1 MAHVVTGAMFTLDE
15 NCPITGCTRLTRS
28 VLNSLSIMLRTST
41 VIENES
47 GSASQTEM
55 PTLQK
60 MPQAKL
66 STLKVDITK
75 ARRVRETETHLPLS
89 WSPRLPSRVARALA
103 LAVTEI
109 SPLPRYWSGH
119 QSGVAKLASTLAE
132 ILRRLMLARTAMLPQ

>member
-1 MAHVVTGAMFTLDE
+1 MFTLDE

-55 PTLQK
+55 PTVQK
-60 MPQAKL
+60 TPQSKR

-75 ARRVRETETHLPLS
+75 ARRVRETETH
-89 WSPRLPSRVARALA
+89 
-103 LAVTEI
+103 
-109 SPLPRYWSGH
+109 
-119 QSGVAKLASTLAE
+119 
-132 ILRRLMLARTAMLPQ
+132 